1 MRSVFIAPALTLGAA
16 LLLVPNTAHASGG
29 ATDEKSL
36 VMIVS
41 FIAMVA
47 VAYLLANFVIDKLQ
61 RRFLV
66 VSGVEYMLLGVLLGP
81 AIPQVAVV
89 ADPSGLMP
97 IIALAAGWV
106 GLLRGMEV
114 NLTAWRARSPGT
126 IRIVLLHQLVPI
138 AMVGGAAYWF
148 FTMSGWV
155 DVPWREG
162 AACAYM
168 IGCCAAADSAEPI
181 DVLADRYVIE
191 GPLAAQLR
199 DAARVG
205 DVLVILA
212 FGLVF
217 SIFHPPPG
225 ETSGTD
231 LTWAA
236 EWTGLQLGLG
246 VTLGLFFTPF
256 LGGNE
261 TENGRFLAMVG
272 IITFASGAAYFLD
285 LSPLAVNVCLGIVL
299 VNVARTGKLMLSTLE
314 RTEKPM
320 LLVLLVLAGMLW
332 QPPPIDLTL
341 YVFAGFLLL
350 RILGKFIASRMAA
363 WGIADQ
369 RKDLFKGLLAQ
380 GEVTVAMAVSFQVVF
395 DGPLVDVVYTVAL
408 ASVILFDLTAPRMLR
423 GLLVDAGNIRRER
436 SADEDAPAL
445 TRGEV

>member
-1 MRSVFIAPALTLGAA
+1 
-16 LLLVPNTAHASGG
+16 
-29 ATDEKSL
+29 
-36 VMIVS
+36 
-41 FIAMVA
+41 
-47 VAYLLANFVIDKLQ
+47 
-61 RRFLV
+61 
-66 VSGVEYMLLGVLLGP
+66 
-81 AIPQVAVV
+81 
-89 ADPSGLMP
+89 
-97 IIALAAGWV
+97 
-106 GLLRGMEV
+106 
-114 NLTAWRARSPGT
+114 
-126 IRIVLLHQLVPI
+126 
-138 AMVGGAAYWF
+138 MVGGAAYWF
-148 FTMSGWV
+148 FTQSGWV
-155 DVPWREG
+155 DVTWREG

-181 DVLADRYVIE
+181 KVLADRYVIE

-332 QPPPIDLTL
+332 RPPPLDLTL

-350 RILGKFIASRMAA
+350 RLFGKFVASRMAT

-395 DGPLVDVVYTVAL
+395 DGELVDVVYTVAL

-436 SADEDAPAL
+436 SEDDGTPAI
-445 TRGEV
+445 TGKRGEV